1 MISGHRHMNFAHLQ
15 SNETCWLR
23 MWKSKPKHMKI
34 PWNIQT
40 QLSNGHSGATMPQM
54 VPPKPRELCF
64 HYNVGTFG
72 MTCVSPIRP
81 NWNGAKRRKLL
92 VAVGQM
98 AQMTKHIDPGAAT
111 TPAEQPPPE
120 EEHHDI
126 IFDTF
131 PIWSDRDPTI
141 QLGGA
146 GKPVF
151 DRLRN
156 LVSDVEAVPQWVSSY
171 QFLVHFQQYT
181 GTVGPTRTVHMGTTA
196 RPHCW
201 IQVLS
206 EGNLE
211 IAPVRRRPAGAAIAI
226 WIRCYWMRISPVM
239 VSGIDVL
246 FLSHVGRP
254 ITKVGRQLEGIPLP
268 TRQGWCS

>member
-1 MISGHRHMNFAHLQ
+1 MGFFVPLLFSKISPLTNA
-15 SNETCWLR
+15 
-23 MWKSKPKHMKI
+23 
-34 PWNIQT
+34 
-40 QLSNGHSGATMPQM
+40 
-54 VPPKPRELCF
+54 PREE
-64 HYNVGTFG
+64 TRI
-72 MTCVSPIRP
+72 TCSQKFLFYSC
-81 NWNGAKRRKLL
+81 GALSFFQDAR
-92 VAVGQM
+92 ASGGQR
-98 AQMTKHIDPGAAT
+98 
-111 TPAEQPPPE
+111 
-120 EEHHDI
+120 HDI
-126 IFDTF
+126 TFDTF